1 MPVYEYKCNSCGAR
15 EEISKPLS
23 RLNEGERCLKC
34 GLPLERQFPSLIGGI
49 IFKGEGFHKNDY
61 KVKTD
66 GK

>member
-1 MPVYEYKCNSCGAR
+1 MPVYEYYCSNCRAFMEINKPMSRMNV
-15 EEISKPLS
+15 EEFCIQCEQPVEK
-23 RLNEGERCLKC
+23 
-34 GLPLERQFPSLIGGI
+34 QFPSSIGGI

>member
-1 MPVYEYKCNSCGAR
+1 MEINKPMSRMNVEEFCIQCEQPVEK
-15 EEISKPLS
+15 
-23 RLNEGERCLKC
+23 
-34 GLPLERQFPSLIGGI
+34 QFPSSIGGI